1 MEEAIMNAYKRTRN
15 YRPRLNAFTS
25 SVVNP
30 TREQIRRHV
39 EICLGNIH
47 DPDDVD
53 IDRIAEN
60 TFWHFTGVS
69 SFHAEVPEIYYEV
82 IEEVIG
88 EN

>member
-1 MEEAIMNAYKRTRN
+1 MEEAIMNAYERTRN

-30 TREQIRRHV
+30 TRDQIRRHV

-60 TFWHFTGVS
+60 AFWHFTGVS

-88 EN
+88 E